1 MTGIVAG
8 VLGLVVGL
16 VIGALGGGGGVLS
29 VPALVY
35 ALGQDAHAATTGS
48 IVIVG
53 IISVVGVLSRLRD
66 RTIDW
71 RTGLAFGAVGLP
83 TAWAGSVLN
92 RAVPQPVLLL
102 SFAGL
107 TLAVAA
113 LMLVRGGDAREEPAA
128 ATGPAGRS
136 VPAEDGPAGPDGR
149 TALLV
154 RPHRRA
160 LAVRTAKVLAAG
172 SLIGFLTGFLGVG
185 GGFLV
190 VPALV
195 VLLGMGMPAAIGTS
209 LLVLTLNAAGS
220 LAARAGHL
228 QPDWTVLGPFVAVAV
243 LGALA
248 GKLVADRLSAAALNR
263 SFAVLLLLVG
273 GGVGVQSVLALVA

>member
-1 MTGIVAG
+1 MIAG
-8 VLGLVVGL
+8 VLGLLVGL

-35 ALGQDAHAATTGS
+35 ALGQDAHAATAGS

-66 RTIDW
+66 RTVDW
-71 RTGLAFGAVGLP
+71 RTGFAFGAVGLP

-92 RAVPQPVLLL
+92 RVVPQPVLML

-113 LMLVRGGDAREEPAA
+113 LMLVRGGAGHEPAA
-128 ATGPAGRS
+128 PA
-136 VPAEDGPAGPDGR
+136 AAGPSGGPSGG
-149 TALLV
+149 TSVLV
-154 RPHRRA
+154 RSRRRA
-160 LAVRTAKVLAAG
+160 FVVHAAKVTVAG
-172 SLIGFLTGFLGVG
+172 SLVGFLTGFLGVG

-195 VLLGMGMPAAIGTS
+195 VLLGMRMPVAIATS

-228 QPDWTVLGPFVAVAV
+228 ESDWAVLGPFVAVAV

-248 GKLVADRLSAAALNR
+248 GKLVADRLSATSLTRA
-263 SFAVLLLLVG
+263 FAVLLLLVG
-273 GGVGVQSVLALVA
+273 GGVGVQSVVALLS